1 MKRRNTENQERQVEK
16 FLMNVAD
23 NAEATLRE
31 YWQERETENRR
42 YATEY
47 VTRRGLIPQQ

>member
-1 MKRRNTENQERQVEK
+1 MSRHNTETKERQLEK
-16 FLMNVAD
+16 FLMNIAD
-23 NAEATLRE
+23 NAEAALWE